1 MDHSLLIRSPPEGH
15 LGGFQLL
22 AIMNRAAVNICV
34 QVFVWDQHTLFSL
47 ERGDGVPLP
56 QPWPQAQS
64 SWALQPPEPPS
75 LQTKSAGALIRP
87 GAAESPP
94 DSENP

>member
-1 MDHSLLIRSPPEGH
+1 MDRSLPIRSPPEGH

-22 AIMNRAAVNICV
+22 AIMNRAAVMCRFLCGTNIL
-34 QVFVWDQHTLFSL
+34 FFSL

-75 LQTKSAGALIRP
+75 LQRKSAGALIRP